1 MEKKFLKLPVSVFVL
16 GALIGAPGDSLG
28 VSKDKLAP
36 CPDSP
41 NCVSTQSKSKRHAME
56 PLPYLKTR
64 EASRER
70 ILSILKG
77 MKRMQIVKLTESYIH
92 VEYRTAIWGFVD
104 DVAFLLDD
112 EDGVVHF
119 RSASRAGYYD
129 FGLNRRRMTEISGKY
144 LEALEN

>member
-1 MEKKFLKLPVSVFVL
+1 
-16 GALIGAPGDSLG
+16 
-28 VSKDKLAP
+28 
-36 CPDSP
+36 
-41 NCVSTQSKSKRHAME
+41 ME
-56 PLPYLKTR
+56 PLPYLQTR

-119 RSASRAGYYD
+119 RSAS
-129 FGLNRRRMTEISGKY
+129 
-144 LEALEN
+144 

>member
-1 MEKKFLKLPVSVFVL
+1 MKKGYLGGLITAFILTSVSGADANSPDVTEGKLT
-16 GALIGAPGDSLG
+16 
-28 VSKDKLAP
+28 P

-56 PLPYLKTR
+56 PLPYLETR

>member
-1 MEKKFLKLPVSVFVL
+1 MTIFIISSASGSGAEVL
-16 GALIGAPGDSLG
+16 GVLEE
-28 VSKDKLAP
+28 KLAP

-92 VEYRTAIWGFVD
+92 VEFRTALWGFVD
-104 DVAFLLDD
+104 DVAFWLDD
-112 EDGVVHF
+112 EERVVHF

-129 FGLNRRRMTEISGKY
+129 FGLNRRRMKEISVRY
-144 LEALEN
+144 LQAVEH